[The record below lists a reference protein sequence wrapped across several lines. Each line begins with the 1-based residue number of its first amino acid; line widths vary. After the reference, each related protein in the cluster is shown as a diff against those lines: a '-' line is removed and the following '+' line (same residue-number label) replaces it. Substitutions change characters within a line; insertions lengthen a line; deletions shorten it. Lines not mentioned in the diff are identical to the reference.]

1 MFKVFTRL
9 ARMVRNLRTI
19 LSDGLSLFAAVS
31 RRPRALAAENLFLRK
46 QLALFREREKKARPT
61 TPADRF
67 VFSKLAHWFDWRSA
81 LLIVRPATLIGWHR
95 NAFRLFWRWRS
106 RPAGRPPVTAE
117 IRDLIR
123 RLAAENPTW
132 GEQRIADELLLKLQI
147 RLSPRTVAKYSKQRP
162 RPGGSRDQRWS
173 TFLKNHANAIVACD
187 FFTVVTV
194 CFRLVYLFVALEI
207 GSRRLIHFN
216 ATEGPTAEWSLQQ
229 LREALPGDLEYK
241 FLLHDRHKTFSVAL
255 DAEVASW
262 GIELLKSPAH
272 APTANAFCERFIGTI
287 RRECLDYVIPLS
299 ESHLKRMLREWVN
312 HLNTGRPHQSL
323 GPGIPDQVERE
334 LPTNCKIETIS
345 QRRRIIAKSILGGLH
360 HEYRS
365 ADAA

>member
-31 RRPRALAAENLFLRK
+31 RRRMAVAAENLFLRK
-46 QLALFREREKKARPT
+46 QLALFREREKKAMPT

-67 VFSKLAHWFDWRSA
+67 VFSKLARWFEWRSA

-95 NAFRLFWRWRS
+95 NAFRLFWRWKS
-106 RPAGRPPVTAE
+106 RPVGRPPVTAE
-117 IRDLIR
+117 VRDLIR

-162 RPGGSRDQRWS
+162 GPRRSRDQRWS

-194 CFRLVYLFVALEI
+194 CFRVVYVFVALEI

-216 ATEGPTAEWSLQQ
+216 ATEHPTAEWTLQQ
-229 LREALPGDLEYK
+229 LREALPGDREYK
-241 FLLHDRHKTFSVAL
+241 FLLHDRHKTFSLGL
-255 DAEVASW
+255 DEEVASW
-262 GIELLKSPAH
+262 GIEVLKSPAH
-272 APTANAFCERFIGTI
+272 APTANAFCERVIGSI

-299 ESHLKRMLREWVN
+299 ESHLKRTLREWVN
-312 HLNTGRPHQSL
+312 HYNTGAESAQ
-323 GPGIPDQVERE
+323 GIAP
-334 LPTNCKIETIS
+334 
-345 QRRRIIAKSILGGLH
+345 
-360 HEYRS
+360 
-365 ADAA
+365 